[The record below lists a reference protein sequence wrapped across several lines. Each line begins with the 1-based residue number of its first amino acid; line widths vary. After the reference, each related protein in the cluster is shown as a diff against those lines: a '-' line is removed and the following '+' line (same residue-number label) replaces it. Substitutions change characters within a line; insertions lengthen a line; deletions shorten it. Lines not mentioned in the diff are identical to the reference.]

1 VAVGLVVL
9 LAPAGLAAQSG
20 VLSPAYESVV
30 RRYAAG
36 DRKGAVANLA
46 DWPEGR
52 LRDEF
57 TALRALVQASLAC
70 PGGCG
75 AANVWQRIP
84 IEAALMLH
92 SDAAQEVRREG
103 RLPRLHE
110 SAAVEIARLLKQ
122 DPSRRTFARRWY
134 EAMAGLAQGENRWGE
149 ALEWAERG
157 LEDFPDSAG
166 MHLVLGSIEETLG
179 ARLGFRE
186 IEEAEVDVNA
196 RRARSEVVYRR
207 EIRAHLERAER
218 ALRSAV
224 AADPSLGE
232 ARLRLG
238 RVCWRLGETTEARSF
253 LQDVLDRKPE
263 RETALLAH
271 LVLGR
276 LDEDA
281 GRLDEATQAYEAAL
295 ALDPSAQ
302 AARIALSH
310 VRLRRGDTA
319 SARAEA
325 ETALGFSGD
334 RLRQDPFWLYP
345 WGPSVG
351 VEERLE
357 ALRREASS

>member
-1 VAVGLVVL
+1 MRARVVVGLVVL

-36 DRKGAVANLA
+36 DRQGAVANLA

-92 SDAAQEVRREG
+92 SDAAQEVRGEG

-122 DPSRRTFARRWY
+122 DPSRRTFACRWY

-157 LEDFPDSAG
+157 LEDYPDSAG

-179 ARLGFRE
+179 ARLGF
-186 IEEAEVDVNA
+186 
-196 RRARSEVVYRR
+196 
-207 EIRAHLERAER
+207 RAHLERAER

-271 LVLGR
+271 LFLGR

-325 ETALGFSGD
+325 ETALGFSGY

>member
-1 VAVGLVVL
+1 MRARVAVGLVVL

-36 DRKGAVANLA
+36 DRQGAVANLA

-52 LRDEF
+52 LRDDL

-92 SDAAQEVRREG
+92 SDAAQEVRGEG

-110 SAAVEIARLLKQ
+110 SAAVEIARLMKQ

-157 LEDFPDSAG
+157 LEDYPDSAG

-179 ARLGFRE
+179 ARLGF
-186 IEEAEVDVNA
+186 
-196 RRARSEVVYRR
+196 
-207 EIRAHLERAER
+207 RAHLERAER

-271 LVLGR
+271 LFLGR

-325 ETALGFSGD
+325 ETALGFSGY

>member
-1 VAVGLVVL
+1 MRARVAVGLVVL

-36 DRKGAVANLA
+36 DRQGAVANLA

-52 LRDEF
+52 LRDDF

-92 SDAAQEVRREG
+92 SDAAQEVRGEG

-110 SAAVEIARLLKQ
+110 SAAVEIARLMKQ

-179 ARLGFRE
+179 ARLGFR
-186 IEEAEVDVNA
+186 
-196 RRARSEVVYRR
+196 
-207 EIRAHLERAER
+207 AHLERAER

-271 LVLGR
+271 LFLGR

-325 ETALGFSGD
+325 ETALGFSGY

>member
-36 DRKGAVANLA
+36 DRQGAVANLA

-92 SDAAQEVRREG
+92 SDAAQEVRGEG

-110 SAAVEIARLLKQ
+110 SAAVEIARLMKQ

-157 LEDFPDSAG
+157 LEDYPDSAG

-179 ARLGFRE
+179 ARLGF
-186 IEEAEVDVNA
+186 
-196 RRARSEVVYRR
+196 
-207 EIRAHLERAER
+207 RAHLERAER

-253 LQDVLDRKPE
+253 LQDVLDREPE

-271 LVLGR
+271 LFLGR

-325 ETALGFSGD
+325 ETALGFSGY

>member
-1 VAVGLVVL
+1 MRARVAVGLVVL

-36 DRKGAVANLA
+36 DRQGAVANLA

-92 SDAAQEVRREG
+92 SDAAQEVRGEG

-110 SAAVEIARLLKQ
+110 SAAVEIARLMKQ

-157 LEDFPDSAG
+157 LEDYPDSAG

-179 ARLGFRE
+179 ARLGF
-186 IEEAEVDVNA
+186 
-196 RRARSEVVYRR
+196 
-207 EIRAHLERAER
+207 RAHLERAER

-271 LVLGR
+271 LFLGR

-325 ETALGFSGD
+325 ETALGFSGY

>member
-36 DRKGAVANLA
+36 DRQGAVANLA

-110 SAAVEIARLLKQ
+110 SAAVEIARLMKQ

-157 LEDFPDSAG
+157 LEDYPDSAG

-179 ARLGFRE
+179 ARLGF
-186 IEEAEVDVNA
+186 
-196 RRARSEVVYRR
+196 
-207 EIRAHLERAER
+207 RAHLERAER

-271 LVLGR
+271 LFLGR

-325 ETALGFSGD
+325 ETALGFSGY

>member
-1 VAVGLVVL
+1 MAVGLVVL

-36 DRKGAVANLA
+36 DRQGAVANLA

-92 SDAAQEVRREG
+92 SDAAQEVRGEG

-110 SAAVEIARLLKQ
+110 SAAVEIARLMKQ

-179 ARLGFRE
+179 ARLGFR
-186 IEEAEVDVNA
+186 
-196 RRARSEVVYRR
+196 
-207 EIRAHLERAER
+207 AHLERAER

-271 LVLGR
+271 LFLGR

-325 ETALGFSGD
+325 ETALGFSGY

>member
-1 VAVGLVVL
+1 VRARVAVGLVVL

-36 DRKGAVANLA
+36 DRQGAVANLA

-92 SDAAQEVRREG
+92 SDAAQEVRGEG

-110 SAAVEIARLLKQ
+110 SAAVEIARLMKQ

-157 LEDFPDSAG
+157 LEDYPDSAG

-179 ARLGFRE
+179 ARLGF
-186 IEEAEVDVNA
+186 
-196 RRARSEVVYRR
+196 
-207 EIRAHLERAER
+207 RAHLERAER

-271 LVLGR
+271 LFLGR

-325 ETALGFSGD
+325 ETALGFSGY

>member
-1 VAVGLVVL
+1 VRARVAVGLVVL

-36 DRKGAVANLA
+36 DRQGAVANLA

-92 SDAAQEVRREG
+92 SDAAQEVRGEG

-110 SAAVEIARLLKQ
+110 SAAVEIARLMKQ

-157 LEDFPDSAG
+157 LEDYPDSAG

-179 ARLGFRE
+179 ARLGFR
-186 IEEAEVDVNA
+186 
-196 RRARSEVVYRR
+196 
-207 EIRAHLERAER
+207 AHLERAER

-224 AADPSLGE
+224 AADPSLVE

-271 LVLGR
+271 LFLGR

-325 ETALGFSGD
+325 ETALGFSGY

>member
-36 DRKGAVANLA
+36 DRQGAVANLA

-92 SDAAQEVRREG
+92 SDAAQEVRGEG

-110 SAAVEIARLLKQ
+110 SAAVEIARLMKQ

-157 LEDFPDSAG
+157 LEDYPDSAG

-179 ARLGFRE
+179 ARLGF
-186 IEEAEVDVNA
+186 
-196 RRARSEVVYRR
+196 
-207 EIRAHLERAER
+207 RAHLERAER

-271 LVLGR
+271 LFLGR

-325 ETALGFSGD
+325 ETALGFSGY

>member
-1 VAVGLVVL
+1 MRARVAVGLVVL

-92 SDAAQEVRREG
+92 SDAAQEVRGEG

-110 SAAVEIARLLKQ
+110 SAAVEIARLMKQ

-157 LEDFPDSAG
+157 LEDYPDSAG

-179 ARLGFRE
+179 ARLGFR
-186 IEEAEVDVNA
+186 
-196 RRARSEVVYRR
+196 
-207 EIRAHLERAER
+207 AHLETAER

-271 LVLGR
+271 LFLGR

-325 ETALGFSGD
+325 ETALGFSGY

-345 WGPSVG
+345 WGPSVE

-357 ALRREASS
+357 ALRQEASS

>member
-36 DRKGAVANLA
+36 DRQGAVANLA

-92 SDAAQEVRREG
+92 SDAAQEVRGEG

-110 SAAVEIARLLKQ
+110 SAAVEIARLMKQ

-179 ARLGFRE
+179 ARLGFR
-186 IEEAEVDVNA
+186 
-196 RRARSEVVYRR
+196 
-207 EIRAHLERAER
+207 AHLERAER

-224 AADPSLGE
+224 AADPSLVE

-253 LQDVLDRKPE
+253 LQDVLDREPE

-271 LVLGR
+271 LFLGR

-325 ETALGFSGD
+325 ETALGFSGY

>member
-1 VAVGLVVL
+1 MAVGLVVL

-36 DRKGAVANLA
+36 DRQGAVANLA

-92 SDAAQEVRREG
+92 SDAAQEVRGEG

-110 SAAVEIARLLKQ
+110 SAAVEIARLMKQ

-157 LEDFPDSAG
+157 LEDYPDSAG

-179 ARLGFRE
+179 ARLGF
-186 IEEAEVDVNA
+186 
-196 RRARSEVVYRR
+196 
-207 EIRAHLERAER
+207 RAHLERAER

-271 LVLGR
+271 LFLGR

-325 ETALGFSGD
+325 ETALGFSGY

>member
-1 VAVGLVVL
+1 MAVGLVVL

-36 DRKGAVANLA
+36 DRQGAVANLA

-92 SDAAQEVRREG
+92 SDAAQEVRGEG

-110 SAAVEIARLLKQ
+110 SAAVESARLMKQ

-157 LEDFPDSAG
+157 LEDYPDSAG

-179 ARLGFRE
+179 ARLGF
-186 IEEAEVDVNA
+186 
-196 RRARSEVVYRR
+196 
-207 EIRAHLERAER
+207 RAHLERAER

-263 RETALLAH
+263 RDTALLAH
-271 LVLGR
+271 LFLGR

-325 ETALGFSGD
+325 ETALGFSGY

>member
-1 VAVGLVVL
+1 MRARVAVGLVVL

-36 DRKGAVANLA
+36 DRQGAVANLA

-92 SDAAQEVRREG
+92 SDAAQEVRGEG

-110 SAAVEIARLLKQ
+110 SAAVEIARLMKQ

-157 LEDFPDSAG
+157 LEDYPDSAG

-179 ARLGFRE
+179 ARLGFR
-186 IEEAEVDVNA
+186 
-196 RRARSEVVYRR
+196 
-207 EIRAHLERAER
+207 AHLERAER

-224 AADPSLGE
+224 AADPSLVE

-271 LVLGR
+271 LFLGR

-295 ALDPSAQ
+295 DLDPSAQ

-325 ETALGFSGD
+325 ETALGFSGY